1 MVAMTDMVASRFP
14 GSDIAS
20 RSQRQLPGPA
30 PLSRVAPAHEISMM
44 AGAMFHMAIPG
55 GPRVEPPPRKP
66 QQKPPPPPREI
77 KKNPKNT
84 RAPPPPGGFF
94 ASTAPSPKQ

>member
-1 MVAMTDMVASRFP
+1 MVASRFP

-44 AGAMFHMAIPG
+44 AGAMFDMAIPG
-55 GPRVEPPPRKP
+55 DRRLNLAAE
-66 QQKPPPPPREI
+66 
-77 KKNPKNT
+77 NPK
-84 RAPPPPGGFF
+84 
-94 ASTAPSPKQ
+94 